1 LIISINKRASP
12 EQIAEMLLELGFY
25 IKLAVDLKRRV
36 IAGGGEMHFD
46 CEQVLIAEGS
56 NQEDIWGAGLMPME
70 QKITYD
76 SLINIRPHQ
85 NRSMEIL
92 DLEIKDEVSKIIKD
106 FLGDV

>member
-1 LIISINKRASP
+1 LIISINQRASP
-12 EQIAEMLLELGFY
+12 EQLAEMLLELGFY
-25 IKLAVDLKRRV
+25 VKLAVDLKRQV

-56 NQEDIWGAGLMPME
+56 NQEDIWGAGFMPME

-76 SLINIRPHQ
+76 SLINIRPYQ

-92 DLEIKDEVSKIIKD
+92 DLEVKERVIKIIKD
-106 FLGDV
+106 FLGDI